1 MLRDKKVFWTF
12 WGPKIQRDFF
22 GHPENFSLENLYMLC
37 YHWMKDKSCF
47 ASNTVAWAQQIER
60 DSASLVSSIS
70 CLNALLFRWERLWIC
85 AGRGALPTWRLKH
98 RTTASVGIQGCW
110 NCTGIQPWTRTQL
123 VLGCSFFCA
132 QRFPFRCPEHQDW
145 MAAVRQYR
153 PLYKPECKAF
163 GFMIVTLATI

>member
-1 MLRDKKVFWTF
+1 MLRDKKGFWTF
-12 WGPKIQRDFF
+12 WGPKIQRDFLDILRTF
-22 GHPENFSLENLYMLC
+22 LWRIYTCYATTGWKTNPALLATQWHGHNRL
-37 YHWMKDKSCF
+37 KG
-47 ASNTVAWAQQIER
+47 I
-60 DSASLVSSIS
+60 LVSSIS
-70 CLNALLFRWERLWIC
+70 CLNALFFRWERLWIC

-132 QRFPFRCPEHQDW
+132 QRFPFSCPEHQDW

-153 PLYKPECKAF
+153 PLYKPECNAF